1 MKPFINRT
9 IIQTIERKLKT
20 APVVAILGPR
30 QCGKTTLAHA
40 IISEISHSVY
50 LDLERGSDLNK
61 LQDPEMFFTLNDD
74 RLICLDEIQRV
85 PELFPEMRSKI
96 DRNGNNGQFLV
107 LGSASPELLQQTSET
122 LAGRIAFVELTPFLL
137 SEISDDSENDV
148 SRSLWLRGGFPRSY
162 LSETDMDSY
171 EWRLDFIRTFL
182 ERDIPQLGIN
192 IPRLRLER
200 FWQMCAHM
208 HGQLLNRTRLGE
220 SLGVSHHTINNYVA
234 LLEKT
239 YMLRVLQP
247 YYANVKKRLIKSP
260 KIYIRDSGIV
270 HALLSVATHN
280 DLLGHPVYGASWEG
294 FVMENIISA
303 LPGWSPYFYRSV
315 AGAEIDLVL
324 ERGRQRLAIEIKA
337 STAPKVSRG
346 FWNSLADLS
355 IETAYVIAP
364 VDSSYPLKDGVQV
377 MPLPLLKEELATL
390 T

>member
-9 IIQTIERKLKT
+9 IFKTIKRKLKT
-20 APVVAILGPR
+20 APVIAILGPR
-30 QCGKTTLAHA
+30 QCGKTTLAHT
-40 IISEISHSVY
+40 IISGISHSVY

-61 LQDPEMFFTLNDD
+61 LQDPEMFFSLNDD
-74 RLICLDEIQRV
+74 RLICLDEIQRA

-96 DRNGNNGQFLV
+96 DRNGTNGQFLV
-107 LGSASPELLQQTSET
+107 LGSASPELLKQTSET

-137 SEISDDSENDV
+137 NEIPDDSENEV
-148 SRSLWLRGGFPRSY
+148 LRSLWLRGGFPRSY
-162 LSETDMDSY
+162 LSEMDLDSY
-171 EWRLDFIRTFL
+171 EWRRDFIRTFL

-208 HGQLLNRTRLGE
+208 HGQLLNRTSLGE
-220 SLGVSHHTINNYVA
+220 SLGVSHTTINNYVA

-294 FVMENIISA
+294 FVLENVINA

-315 AGAEIDLVL
+315 SGAEIDLVL

-337 STAPKVSRG
+337 STSPKVSRG

-355 IETAYVIAP
+355 IETAYVVAP
-364 VDSSYPLKDGVQV
+364 VDVPYPLKNGVQV
-377 MPLPLLKEELATL
+377 MPLPLIKKELAHL

>member
-1 MKPFINRT
+1 MKTFIKRAIT
-9 IIQTIERKLKT
+9 RIVERKLKT
-20 APVVAILGPR
+20 TPVVAILGPR

-40 IISEISHSVY
+40 IISQIKDSVY

-61 LQDPEMFFTLNDD
+61 LQEPEMFFTLNDD
-74 RLICLDEIQRV
+74 RLICLDEVQRV

-96 DRNGNNGQFLV
+96 DRNGKNGQFLV
-107 LGSASPELLQQTSET
+107 LGSASPDLLKQTSET

-137 SEISDDSENDV
+137 GEVSDTSPNDGV
-148 SRSLWLRGGFPRSY
+148 RSLWLRGGFPRSY
-162 LSETDMDSY
+162 LSVTDIDSY
-171 EWRLDFIRTFL
+171 EWRRDFIRTFL

-192 IPRLRLER
+192 IPHLRLER

-208 HGQLLNRTRLGE
+208 HGQLLNRTSLGE

-247 YYANVKKRLIKSP
+247 YHANVKKRLIKSP
-260 KIYIRDSGIV
+260 KIYIRDSGMV
-270 HALLSVATHN
+270 HALLSVETHN

-294 FVMENIISA
+294 FVMENIIGTF
-303 LPGWSPYFYRSV
+303 PEWRPFFYRSV

-324 ERGRQRLAIEIKA
+324 ERGRRRLAIEIKA
-337 STAPKVSRG
+337 STSPGVSRG

-355 IETAYVIAP
+355 IETAYVVAP
-364 VDSSYPLKDGVQV
+364 VDAPYPLKDGIQV
-377 MPLPLLKEELATL
+377 MPLSLVTEAIANLI
-390 T
+390 

>member
-1 MKPFINRT
+1 MKPYINRT
-9 IIQTIERKLKT
+9 ITQTIERKLKT

-85 PELFPEMRSKI
+85 PELFAEMRSKI

-107 LGSASPELLQQTSET
+107 LGSASPELLKQTSET

-137 SEISDDSENDV
+137 SEISDDSEHDTL
-148 SRSLWLRGGFPRSY
+148 RSLWLRGGFPRSY
-162 LSETDMDSY
+162 LSDTDMDSY
-171 EWRLDFIRTFL
+171 EWRRDFIRTFL

-208 HGQLLNRTRLGE
+208 HGQLLNRTSLGE

-260 KIYIRDSGIV
+260 KIYIRDSGLV
-270 HALLSVATHN
+270 HALLSVATDN

-294 FVMENIISA
+294 FVLENIIDA
-303 LPGWSPYFYRSV
+303 LPGWQPFFYRSV

-324 ERGRQRLAIEIKA
+324 ERGRQRLAMEIKA
-337 STAPKVSRG
+337 STSPKVSRG

-355 IETAYVIAP
+355 IETAYVVAP
-364 VDSSYPLKDGVQV
+364 VDSPYPLKDGVQV
-377 MPLPLLKEELATL
+377 MPLPLIKKELANL
-390 T
+390 I

>member
-1 MKPFINRT
+1 MKPYINRT
-9 IIQTIERKLKT
+9 ITQTIERKLKT

-85 PELFPEMRSKI
+85 PELFAEMRSKI

-107 LGSASPELLQQTSET
+107 LGSASPELLKQTSET

-137 SEISDDSENDV
+137 SEISDDSEHDTL
-148 SRSLWLRGGFPRSY
+148 RSLWLRGGFPRSY
-162 LSETDMDSY
+162 LSDTDMDSY
-171 EWRLDFIRTFL
+171 EWRRDFIRTFL

-208 HGQLLNRTRLGE
+208 HGQLLNRTSLGE

-260 KIYIRDSGIV
+260 KIYIRDSGLV
-270 HALLSVATHN
+270 HALLSVATDN

-294 FVMENIISA
+294 FVLENIIDA
-303 LPGWSPYFYRSV
+303 FPGWHPYFYRSV

-324 ERGRQRLAIEIKA
+324 ERGRQRLAMEIKA
-337 STAPKVSRG
+337 STSPKVSRG

-355 IETAYVIAP
+355 IETAYVVAP
-364 VDSSYPLKDGVQV
+364 VDSPYPLKDGVQV
-377 MPLPLLKEELATL
+377 MPLPLIKKELANL
-390 T
+390 I